1 MRPDEEAFEKEIAGW
16 LIEQGGYEAGT
27 ASFFDAGLGI
37 DTAELAAF
45 IGATQGDDWNRLV
58 MLHGGSTE
66 TAQQAFY
73 ARLAA
78 ELDKRGTVDVLRRG
92 VIDHGVLIRLAYF
105 RPAHGLTPELVQRY
119 RANRLTVTRQ
129 LEYELGSTKKLDLAL
144 FVNGLPVAT
153 AEIKNQLTGQTA
165 DNAKAQ
171 YRTDRDPRNVT
182 LSRRA
187 VVHFAVDTEQVAM
200 TTRLAGAATRFLP
213 FNRGRDGGAGNP
225 AVADGHRSSYLWRN
239 VWSGDNWLDLLQRFV
254 HVEKSAQGGNGKRKA
269 PQPAVIFPRYHQW
282 EAVRL
287 LEAAAREEGAG
298 HDYLVQHSA
307 GSGKSNTIAWLAHRL
322 SVLHDA
328 ADEAV
333 FDKVV
338 VITDRRVLDKQLQ
351 DTIYQFDH
359 AHGVVV
365 KIDEDSAQLAEALA
379 GAQARIII
387 TTLQKFPVVMRAGV
401 KLSDRRYAIIV
412 DEAHSSQSGESVT
425 DLKAVIGSASGP
437 NDESELAAAE
447 AADSSEPQ
455 DLVSDALTARAKARG
470 KQPNLSFFAFT
481 ATPKG
486 STLNDFG
493 RLNPA
498 TGKHEPFHLYT
509 MRQAIEE
516 GFILDVLASY
526 LTYKTYWNIQK
537 AIEEDPAYD
546 TVKAKAAIARF
557 VSLHEHNLA
566 QKAQIIVEHFHQH
579 VQRKIGGRAKAMVVT
594 ASRLHAVRYQQ
605 ALTSYCREHGY
616 DIGVLVAFSGTVAE
630 GEGTDAQAWTEAN
643 MNGFPDSQTAQQ
655 FNEDSYQILVVAEKY
670 QTGFDQ
676 PLLYAMYVDKGLEG
690 LAAVQT
696 LSRLNRPCDGKDGTF
711 VLDFCNEADDIKHSF
726 APWYAATVSPPT
738 DPNQMYDT
746 RHALDPFGVL
756 RPDEVERAVALL
768 VTADEKNAHG
778 RVHAA
783 LTPSIDRFRALDPG
797 EQDAFRD
804 ALGRFT
810 RTYAFLSQVVS
821 FTDVKL
827 ERDYLFCKALSAFIR
842 PVGAAA
848 LDLGSEV
855 ELTHLRTEQT
865 FEGSVALDPGTHG
878 EVSTVFAGTGPAPHP
893 DMEPLSKIIS
903 TMNERFGTAWQDADF
918 VGFFGG
924 VADKVAGQ
932 AEIQQAA
939 AVNTPENFR
948 LVLAKAFEQ
957 QVVDQMS
964 VAQDMALKFIDDAE
978 LRDEIISVFLPFIQG
993 RAMAARQEYCP
1004 IGELLGPDMESMH
1017 LEYKPSLR
1025 TLVSGQV
1032 SKIRETEILRT
1043 IAAFSNSRDGGTLLI
1058 GVTDSGVPAGLTG
1071 DYASLHR
1078 HGKNDRDVFQLHLIN
1093 IVVSSMGAA
1102 AAANLSAQFHTID
1115 GADLC
1120 RVHVQPSALP
1130 VEAKVTT
1137 EKSGQ
1142 LHKKTAFYVRIGN
1155 STHELNPTEKA
1166 KYLLNRWP
1174 ATSP

>member
-1 MRPDEEAFEKEIAGW
+1 V
-16 LIEQGGYEAGT
+16 
-27 ASFFDAGLGI
+27 
-37 DTAELAAF
+37 F
-45 IGATQGDDWNRLV
+45 IGDTQAEDWNRLV

-105 RPAHGLTPELVQRY
+105 RPAHGLTPELMQRY
-119 RANRLTVTRQ
+119 GSNRLTVTRQ
-129 LEYELGSTKKLDLAL
+129 LEYEQGSRKKLDLAL

-200 TTRLAGAATRFLP
+200 TTRLAGAATKFLP

-225 AVADGHRSSYLWRN
+225 AVTDGHRSSYLWRN
-239 VWSGDNWLDLLQRFV
+239 VWSRDNWLDLLQRFV
-254 HVEKSAQGGNGKRKA
+254 HVEKSTQGGNGKRKA
-269 PQPAVIFPRYHQW
+269 VQPAVIFPRYHQW
-282 EAVRL
+282 EAVLL
-287 LEAAAREEGAG
+287 LEAAARAEGAG

-322 SVLHDA
+322 SALHDA

-387 TTLQKFPVVMRAGV
+387 TTLQKFPVVMRSGV

-425 DLKAVIGSASGP
+425 DLKAVIGNASDP
-437 NDESELAAAE
+437 DDESELAAAE
-447 AADSSEPQ
+447 AADSSEPP
-455 DLVSDALTARAKARG
+455 DLVSDALAARAKARG
-470 KQPNLSFFAFT
+470 RQPNLSFFAFT

-537 AIEEDPAYD
+537 AIEDDPAYD
-546 TVKAKAAIARF
+546 TAKAKAAIARF

-566 QKAQIIVEHFHQH
+566 QKAQIIVEHFRQH

-594 ASRLHAVRYQQ
+594 ASRLHAVRYHQ
-605 ALTSYCREHGY
+605 ALTSYCREHGC
-616 DIGVLVAFSGTVAE
+616 DIGVLVAFSGTVTE
-630 GEGTDAQAWTEAN
+630 GEGTDAQASTEAN
-643 MNGFPDSQTAQQ
+643 MNGFPNTQTAQQ
-655 FNEDSYQILVVAEKY
+655 FGADRYQILVVAEKY

-676 PLLYAMYVDKGLEG
+676 PLLYAMYVDKGLTG

-696 LSRLNRPCDGKDGTF
+696 LSRLNRPYDSKDGTF
-711 VLDFCNEADDIKHSF
+711 VLDFRNEADDVKASF

-756 RPDEVERAVALL
+756 RPDEVERAVTLL
-768 VTADEKNAHG
+768 VTVDEKNAHG

-804 ALGRFT
+804 ALGRFI

-821 FTDVKL
+821 FTDVEL

-842 PVGAAA
+842 PAGVAA

-878 EVSTVFAGTGPAPHP
+878 EVSTVFAGTGPAPQP
-893 DMEPLSKIIS
+893 DMEPLSKIVS
-903 TMNERFGTAWQDADF
+903 ALNERFGTAWQDADF
-918 VGFFGG
+918 VRFYGG
-924 VADKVAGQ
+924 VADKVAEQ
-932 AEIQQAA
+932 PAIQQAA

-964 VAQDMALKFIDDAE
+964 VAQEMALKFMDDPG

-1032 SKIRETEILRT
+1032 SKTRETQILKT

-1058 GVTDSGVPAGLTG
+1058 GVTDAGVPCGLAG
-1071 DYASLHR
+1071 DYGSLHR

-1093 IVVSSMGAA
+1093 IVVSSMGPA
-1102 AAANLSAQFHTID
+1102 AAANVSAQFHTID

-1137 EKSGQ
+1137 EKNGQ

-1155 STHELNPTEKA
+1155 STHDLNATEKA

-1174 ATSP
+1174 AGGSV